1 MVLTFWSDL
10 KIKISPGC
18 LLIQMEISF
27 FFFWET
33 VKNRVLWSHV
43 ETFSFISCV
52 SALNMTVFVL
62 CGALTPQRQTPDPVF
77 EELKQ
82 YLYKTTLICRD
93 FATCKDIHQVYYT
106 LRLWGLEAEWKG
118 RQRKEGER
126 SNKTKERRH
135 NDKIYK
141 VNNPSD
147 DNWTHPVKYC
157 SKNLLKYLAEWARK
171 KKSSKNKRHWKWDCR
186 EGPEPWSQ
194 LWAQWCLLSPEG
206 GDLLIDLTI
215 SAS

>member
-1 MVLTFWSDL
+1 MIL
-10 KIKISPGC
+10 P
-18 LLIQMEISF
+18 
-27 FFFWET
+27 
-33 VKNRVLWSHV
+33 H
-43 ETFSFISCV
+43 
-52 SALNMTVFVL
+52 A
-62 CGALTPQRQTPDPVF
+62 
-77 EELKQ
+77 
-82 YLYKTTLICRD
+82 KT
-93 FATCKDIHQVYYT
+93 HQVYYT

-118 RQRKEGER
+118 RQRKEGEH
-126 SNKTKERRH
+126 SNKAKERRP

-171 KKSSKNKRHWKWDCR
+171 KKSSETKRHWKWDCR

-206 GDLLIDLTI
+206 CDLLIWWLHSAGALGTRLGQPLEASHERTPREAGPPRAAPHVMVTWKDLGKRQ
-215 SAS
+215 